1 MTAVT
6 ASTDKTATPSF
17 FHILAASRGDWTHP
31 VVELQHDIGLY
42 TDLNRGNEMSD
53 GHEWQAQRILGERQ
67 TPQGLEPQTDNQNMI
82 RPQVY
87 HQFENGVNA
96 KYDESEIP
104 ELHGKR

>member
-1 MTAVT
+1 
-6 ASTDKTATPSF
+6 
-17 FHILAASRGDWTHP
+17 
-31 VVELQHDIGLY
+31 
-42 TDLNRGNEMSD
+42 MSD